1 MRLFSLI
8 LIFICSGIFA
18 STDTIVKIVP
28 GDTTIVGDSI
38 KEIILADSIIYVDRG
53 NGLRGAEFATIQID
67 TKFSDTENSCFY
79 GYDSN
84 FICLV
89 SAAFVGNMW
98 GDTFPVNKDLSSPP
112 LRYVRSGDTIKNN
125 VRYYWKILWAESTYC
140 SKTYSFMIDTVP
152 PSRVRA
158 LSKSMDRSMAPAFY
172 RTPYYVDL
180 YGRHTAQP
188 KANSIQLDIANDRIR
203 FFINK

>member
-1 MRLFSLI
+1 MRLFSLM

-53 NGLRGAEFATIQID
+53 NGLRGAEFAIIQID
-67 TKFSDTENSCFY
+67 TKFSDTEYSCFY
-79 GYDSN
+79 EYDSN
-84 FICLV
+84 FICVV

-112 LRYVRSGDTIKNN
+112 LRYARSGDTIKNN

-158 LSKSMDRSMAPAFY
+158 LSKSIAPAFY

-188 KANSIQLDIANDRIR
+188 KANSIQLDIANDRVR
-203 FFINK
+203 LFIHEP

>member
-1 MRLFSLI
+1 MCFFR
-8 LIFICSGIFA
+8 FIMVFCAFTEIFA

-53 NGLRGAEFATIQID
+53 NGLRGAEYATIQID
-67 TKFSDTENSCFY
+67 IKSSDTEYSCFE
-79 GYDSN
+79 YDSN
-84 FICLV
+84 FICFV

-98 GDTFPVNKDLSSPP
+98 GDTFPVNKDLNP
-112 LRYVRSGDTIKNN
+112 LITYHELKDTIKNN
-125 VRYYWKILWAESTYC
+125 VRYYWKILWNESTYC

-158 LSKSMDRSMAPAFY
+158 LSKSMDRSIAPAFY

-188 KANSIQLDIANDRIR
+188 KANSIQLDIANDRVR

>member
-1 MRLFSLI
+1 MRLFSLM

-53 NGLRGAEFATIQID
+53 NGLRGAEFANIQID

-98 GDTFPVNKDLSSPP
+98 GDTFPVNKDLNP
-112 LRYVRSGDTIKNN
+112 LITYHELKDTIKNN
-125 VRYYWKILWAESTYC
+125 VRYYWKILWNESTYC